1 MLKKVILIFGDQL
14 SLDITSLQG
23 LDQKNDLVL
32 MIEATDE
39 FSRPRHHKQKIA
51 LILSA
56 MRHFA
61 DLLRQK
67 GFNVEYLQLDD
78 QNNSGLF
85 SEELYKVVKLHQAKQ
100 LILTEPSEFR
110 MWEVT
115 QRWKADLKIPIEIRE
130 DERFISSNTAFA
142 AWAAGR
148 KTLRMEHFYHQ
159 MRRLT
164 GYLMEGNKPVGGNW
178 NYDAQNRKTALS
190 NIAKPEKLAFN
201 LDRITTDVISL
212 TEKYFKDHF
221 GILEHF
227 NWAVDRRGA
236 LLALEHFIRKSL
248 PLFGDYQDLMLSGDE
263 TLFHSL
269 ISPYLNL
276 GLLQPDE
283 VCETALQAYEAGLA
297 PLNCVEGFIRQIIGW
312 REYVR
317 GVYWL
322 KMPAY
327 KDSNFLD
334 AQRSLPDFYWTGKTE
349 LNCLAEVIGS
359 TAKNAYAHHI
369 QRLMITGNFALLT
382 GIRPAEVEEWY
393 LVVYADAFEWVEL
406 PNTHGMA
413 LYADGGLLASKPYA
427 ASAAYINRMSDYCK
441 SCQYKPREKTGP
453 GTCPFNYLYW
463 DFLLRNEDK
472 LKGNPRMGLV
482 YKMLGRMTEKEQDR
496 IRKDAA
502 TFLESLSASKRY

>member
-1 MLKKVILIFGDQL
+1 MKKVILIFGDQL

-23 LDQKNDLVL
+23 IDQKNDLVL
-32 MIEATDE
+32 MIEAADE
-39 FSRPRHHKQKIA
+39 FSLPRHHKQKIA
-51 LILSA
+51 LIVSA

-67 GFNVEYLQLDD
+67 GFNVEYLHLND
-78 QNNSGLF
+78 QNNSGIF
-85 SEELYKVVKLHQAKQ
+85 SEELYKAVKLHQVEQ

-110 MWEVT
+110 MWEMT
-115 QRWKADLKIPIEIRE
+115 QKWKADLKIPIEIRE
-130 DERFISSNTAFA
+130 DERYICSKTDFA
-142 AWAAGR
+142 TWAAGR

-159 MRRLT
+159 MRHLT
-164 GYLMEGNKPVGGNW
+164 GYLMEDDKPEGGSW

-190 NIAKPEKLAFN
+190 DIARPEQLSFN
-201 LDRITTDVISL
+201 PDQITTNVITL
-212 TEKYFKDHF
+212 VEKIFKNHF
-221 GILEHF
+221 GTLEHF
-227 NWAVDRRGA
+227 NWAVDRNGA
-236 LLALEHFIRKSL
+236 LLALEHFIMKRL
-248 PLFGDYQDLMLSGDE
+248 PLFGDYQDLMRSGDE

-269 ISPYLNL
+269 ISSYLNL

-283 VCETALQAYEAGLA
+283 VCEVALQAYEAGLA

-334 AQRSLPDFYWTGKTE
+334 AQRALPNFFWTGKTE
-349 LNCLAEVIGS
+349 LNCLAEVISG

-369 QRLMITGNFALLT
+369 QRLMITGNFALLA
-382 GIRPAEVEEWY
+382 GIKPAEVEEWY
-393 LVVYADAFEWVEL
+393 LIVYADAFEWVEL
-406 PNTHGMA
+406 PNTHGMV

-453 GTCPFNYLYW
+453 GACPFNYLYW
-463 DFLLRNEDK
+463 DFLLGNEHK
-472 LKGNPRMGLV
+472 LKANPRMGLV
-482 YKMLGRMTEKEQDR
+482 YKMLKRMTEKEQAR
-496 IRKDAA
+496 IRRDAE
-502 TFLESLSASKRY
+502 TFLESLSKSKQY

>member
-1 MLKKVILIFGDQL
+1 MKKVILIFGDQL

-23 LDQKNDLVL
+23 IDQKNDLVL
-32 MIEATDE
+32 MIEAADE
-39 FSRPRHHKQKIA
+39 FSLPRHHKQKIA
-51 LILSA
+51 LIVSA

-67 GFNVEYLQLDD
+67 GFNVEYLHLND
-78 QNNSGLF
+78 QNNSGIF
-85 SEELYKVVKLHQAKQ
+85 SEELYKAVKLHQVEQ

-110 MWEVT
+110 MWEMT
-115 QRWKADLKIPIEIRE
+115 QKWKADLKIPIEIRE
-130 DERFISSNTAFA
+130 DERYICSKTDFA
-142 AWAAGR
+142 TWAAGR

-159 MRRLT
+159 MRHLT
-164 GYLMEGNKPVGGNW
+164 GYLMEDDKPEGGSW

-190 NIAKPEKLAFN
+190 DIARPEQLSFN
-201 LDRITTDVISL
+201 PDQITTNVITL
-212 TEKYFKDHF
+212 VEKFFKNHF
-221 GILEHF
+221 GTLEHF
-227 NWAVDRRGA
+227 NWAVDRNGA
-236 LLALEHFIRKSL
+236 LLALEHFIMKRL
-248 PLFGDYQDLMLSGDE
+248 PLFGDYQDLMRSGDE

-283 VCETALQAYEAGLA
+283 VCEVALQAYEAGLA

-334 AQRSLPDFYWTGKTE
+334 AQRALPNFFWTGKTE
-349 LNCLAEVIGS
+349 LNCLAEVISG

-369 QRLMITGNFALLT
+369 QRLMITGNFALLA
-382 GIRPAEVEEWY
+382 GIKPAEVEEWY
-393 LVVYADAFEWVEL
+393 LIVYADAFEWVEL
-406 PNTHGMA
+406 PNTHGMV

-453 GTCPFNYLYW
+453 GACPFNYLYW
-463 DFLLRNEDK
+463 DFLLGNEHK
-472 LKGNPRMGLV
+472 LKANPRMGLV
-482 YKMLGRMTEKEQDR
+482 YKMLKRMTEKEQAR
-496 IRKDAA
+496 IRRDAE
-502 TFLESLSASKRY
+502 TFLESLSKSKQY

>member
-1 MLKKVILIFGDQL
+1 MKKIILIFGDQL
-14 SLDITSLQG
+14 SLDVTSLQG

-32 MIEATDE
+32 MIEASDE

-67 GFNVEYLQLDD
+67 GFSVEYLHLDE

-85 SEELYKVVKLHQAKQ
+85 SEELYKVIKLHKAKQ

-110 MWEVT
+110 MWEMT
-115 QRWKADLKIPIEIRE
+115 QRWKADLKIPIEIRK
-130 DERFISSNTAFA
+130 DERFICSKTDFV

-164 GYLMEGNKPVGGNW
+164 GYLMEDKKPVGGSW
-178 NYDAQNRKTALS
+178 NYDAQNRQTALS
-190 NIAKPEKLAFN
+190 NIALPEELSFN
-201 LDRITTDVISL
+201 PDQITTNVINMVD
-212 TEKYFKDHF
+212 KNFKDHF
-221 GILEHF
+221 GKLEHF

-236 LLALEHFIRKSL
+236 LLALEHFIRNGL
-248 PLFGDYQDLMLSGDE
+248 PLFGDYQDLMRSGE
-263 TLFHSL
+263 ATLFHSL

-283 VCETALQAYEAGLA
+283 ICEAALQAYEAGLA

-349 LNCLAEVIGS
+349 LNCLAEVICG

-369 QRLMITGNFALLT
+369 QRLMITGNFALLA

-393 LVVYADAFEWVEL
+393 LIVYADAFEWVEL

-453 GTCPFNYLYW
+453 GACPFNYLYW

-472 LKGNPRMGLV
+472 LKANPRMGMV
-482 YKMLGRMTEKEQDR
+482 YKMLDRMTEKEQDR

-502 TFLESLSASKRY
+502 TFLESLLASKRY